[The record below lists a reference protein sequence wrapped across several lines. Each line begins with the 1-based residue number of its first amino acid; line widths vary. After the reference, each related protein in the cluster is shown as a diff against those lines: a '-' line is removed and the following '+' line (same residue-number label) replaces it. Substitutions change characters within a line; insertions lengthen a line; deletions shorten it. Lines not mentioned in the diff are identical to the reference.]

1 MENVKNVYP
10 APGVVVLEAVESSK
24 TEGGL
29 SLPDS
34 QTKQNLQG
42 KIISVGDILL
52 NEHGVNIECPF
63 SVDDIVIYRKYAEQE
78 VEIDYKKYTLA
89 KFSDLL
95 GKVE

>member
-10 APGVVVLEAVESSK
+10 APGIVVLEPIEIKK
-24 TEGGL
+24 TDDGL

-42 KIISVGDILL
+42 KITDIGDPLI
-52 NEHGVNIECPF
+52 NEHGVLIECPF
-63 SVDDIVIYRKYAEQE
+63 QVGDEVFYRKYAEQE
-78 VEIDYKKYTLA
+78 IEVNWKKYTLA

-95 GKVE
+95 AKVE